1 MTTEQGAVYDLGY
14 EPYHGER
21 RGRRGATLTIWAD
34 GNRRVLGIRRK
45 ARRKIMPWLLIAMA
59 VLPAAVFVGIAFV
72 LPADI
77 ANEFELTGENSNLFQ
92 LGGTIA
98 MIFTALAAPELLIP
112 DRRDGVLSM
121 LSSRPLTSNDY
132 LAARFAANVT
142 VVGGFLLVPQ
152 ILIFIGQAGTD
163 PDGLIQ
169 GLINAAPTI
178 PKILAVTAIYIFAFV
193 PLGFMIASLVKR
205 KSIAASVFLAVIIGL
220 TAFAEAIVRNS
231 VIPGGRW
238 VALLAPIN
246 TANAANNWIFGSIDH
261 DSLLGA
267 ADIHPLM
274 GIVALVVIGSGGV
287 LISMRRYRGL
297 M

>member
-1 MTTEQGAVYDLGY
+1 MTVEQGAVYDLGY

-21 RGRRGATLTIWAD
+21 RGRKGAMHAVWAD

-59 VLPAAVFVGIAFV
+59 LLPAIVFVGIAFV
-72 LPADI
+72 LPAGVAD
-77 ANEFELTGENSNLFQ
+77 EFDLTGANSNMFQ

-112 DRRDGVLSM
+112 DRKDGVLSM
-121 LSSRPLTSNDY
+121 LSSRPLTSTNY
-132 LAARFAANVT
+132 LAARFASNVT
-142 VVGGFLLVPQ
+142 VVGAFLLIPQ

-163 PDGLIQ
+163 PDGLSQ

-178 PKILAVTAIYIFAFV
+178 PKIFAVTAIYILAYV
-193 PLGFMIASLVKR
+193 PLGFMIASLVNR

-220 TAFAEAIVRNS
+220 TAFGEAIVRNS
-231 VIPGGRW
+231 VLPGGRW

-246 TANAANNWIFGSIDH
+246 TADAANNWVFGSINN
-261 DSLLGA
+261 DSLLAA

-274 GIVALVVIGSGGV
+274 GIAALVVIGSAAV
-287 LISMRRYRGL
+287 AFSVRRYRRL

>member
-1 MTTEQGAVYDLGY
+1 MYDLGY
-14 EPYHGER
+14 EPYRGER
-21 RGRRGATLTIWAD
+21 RGRRGATLTVWAD

-45 ARRKIMPWLLIAMA
+45 ARRKVMPWLLIAMA
-59 VLPAAVFVGIAFV
+59 ILPAIVFVGIAFV
-72 LPADI
+72 VPAGVSS
-77 ANEFELTGENSNLFQ
+77 EFELTGVNANMFQ

-112 DRRDGVLSM
+112 DRKDGVLSM

-132 LAARFAANVT
+132 LAARFASNIT

-152 ILIFIGQAGTD
+152 LLIFIGQAGTD
-163 PDGLIQ
+163 PDGLFQ
-169 GLINAAPTI
+169 GLINAAPTV
-178 PKILAVTAIYIFAFV
+178 PRILAVTAIYVMAYV

-220 TAFAEAIVRNS
+220 TAFGEAVVRNS

-246 TANAANNWIFGSIDH
+246 TADAANNWVFGSENN
-261 DSLLGA
+261 DSLLAA

-274 GIVALVVIGSGGV
+274 GIAALVVIGSV
-287 LISMRRYRGL
+287 AVMFSMRRYREL

>member
-1 MTTEQGAVYDLGY
+1 MTSEQGAVYDLGY
-14 EPYHGER
+14 EPYRGER
-21 RGRRGATLTIWAD
+21 RGRRGASLTVWAD

-45 ARRKIMPWLLIAMA
+45 ARRKVMPWLLIAIA
-59 VLPAAVFVGIAFV
+59 LLPAIVFVGIAFIV
-72 LPADI
+72 PAGVT
-77 ANEFELTGENSNLFQ
+77 NEFELTGVNANMFQ

-98 MIFTALAAPELLIP
+98 MLFTALAAPELLIP
-112 DRRDGVLSM
+112 DRKDGVLSM

-132 LAARFAANVT
+132 LAARFASNIT

-152 ILIFIGQAGTD
+152 LLIFIGQAGTD
-163 PDGLIQ
+163 PDGLLQ
-169 GLINAAPTI
+169 GLINAAPTV
-178 PKILAVTAIYIFAFV
+178 PRILAVTAIYVIAYV

-220 TAFAEAIVRNS
+220 TAFGEAVVRNS

-246 TANAANNWIFGSIDH
+246 TADAANIWIFGSENNE
-261 DSLLGA
+261 SLLAA

-274 GIVALVVIGSGGV
+274 GIAALVVIGSV
-287 LISMRRYRGL
+287 AVMFSMRRYRGL

>member
-21 RGRRGATLTIWAD
+21 RGRKGAMLTIWGD
-34 GNRRVLGIRRK
+34 GNRRVLGVRRK

-59 VLPAAVFVGIAFV
+59 LLPAIVFVGVAFV
-72 LPADI
+72 VPAGV
-77 ANEFELTGENSNLFQ
+77 ANEFDLAEANSNFFQ
-92 LGGTIA
+92 LGGTIV
-98 MIFTALAAPELLIP
+98 MLFTALAAPELLIP

-121 LSSRPLTSNDY
+121 LSSRPLTSSDY
-132 LAARFAANVT
+132 LAARFASNIT
-142 VVGGFLLVPQ
+142 VVAGFLLIPQ
-152 ILIFIGQAGTD
+152 LLLFIGQAGTD
-163 PDGLIQ
+163 PDGLLQ

-178 PKILAVTAIYIFAFV
+178 PRILAVTAVYVIAYV

-220 TAFAEAIVRNS
+220 TAFAEAVVRNS
-231 VIPGGRW
+231 VLPGGRW
-238 VALLAPIN
+238 VALLAPVN
-246 TANAANNWIFGSIDH
+246 TADAANNWLFGTVNN
-261 DSLLGA
+261 DSLLAA

-274 GIVALVVIGSGGV
+274 GIAALVVIGSAAV
-287 LISMRRYRGL
+287 MFSVRRYRRL